1 MKENQFKARDAEVS
15 QISKLETQLRYS
27 QEQQQ
32 YGMQEIILKVK
43 NLEEQVLMSDK
54 TRIELRDKLRVAE
67 EGNREMI
74 SFIKNL
80 QQQGD

>member
-1 MKENQFKARDAEVS
+1 
-15 QISKLETQLRYS
+15 
-27 QEQQQ
+27 
-32 YGMQEIILKVK
+32 MQEIILKVK

-74 SFIKNL
+74 SFIK
-80 QQQGD
+80 DDST